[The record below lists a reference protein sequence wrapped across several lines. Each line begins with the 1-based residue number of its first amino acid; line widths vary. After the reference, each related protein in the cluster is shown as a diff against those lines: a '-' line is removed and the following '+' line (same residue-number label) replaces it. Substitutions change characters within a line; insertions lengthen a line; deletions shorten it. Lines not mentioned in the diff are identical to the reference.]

1 MKKEKTYTVLW
12 GMGTATYYVVKAEN
26 EDQAIERS
34 GYDYEP
40 DEDWAIETYEDG
52 IVVENCHFA
61 EVECNDEEEE
71 ND

>member
-12 GMGTATYYVVKAEN
+12 GMCTATYYVVKAEN

-61 EVECNDEEEE
+61 EVECNDEEVEE
-71 ND
+71 